1 MSKIFTVDDLTI
13 REFEL
18 VDLETFARYRAM
30 EAVAQYQSWND
41 YSIEK
46 ANSLYESMQGHQFGE
61 VGQWFQLAIVAT
73 HSNNLLGDFAIHF
86 IDAEQVE
93 VGFTLAPEHQGKG
106 IATKA
111 LSAFIDYLFN
121 DMKKHRIIATTDCD
135 NHPSYQLLERVGF
148 RREAHFIDNIFFKGA
163 WGSEFQYGL
172 LKHDRDSLSL

>member
-18 VDLETFARYRAM
+18 VDLEIFARYRAV
-30 EAVAQYQSWND
+30 EAVARYQSWSQ

-46 ANSLYESMQGHQFGE
+46 ANSLYESMQGHHFGE
-61 VGQWFQLAIVAT
+61 IGQWFQLAIVET
-73 HSNNLLGDFAIHF
+73 KTNLLLGDFAIHF

-111 LSAFIDYLFN
+111 LNAFIEFLFN
-121 DMKKHRIIATTDCD
+121 DMNKHRIIATTDCE
-135 NHPSYQLLERVGF
+135 NHASYQLLERVGF
-148 RREAHFIDNIFFKGA
+148 RREAHFINNIFFKGA

-172 LKHDRDSLSL
+172 LKTERD